1 MRNLGFMG
9 ASTAVR
15 LALGLLTFGVM
26 ARALGPAGF
35 GQVMTALAISVLA
48 GLVANFGLS
57 TYVLREMG
65 AAAQDEARRIM
76 SEVLTAKLCLV
87 LGLGLAA
94 AIVLPWVQARW
105 QPLLA
110 LMLLAQVFDAVTD
123 LLNVG
128 FRATGRYASETRIAT
143 ASALVQCGLVAGAL
157 LLWPTPLAAAA
168 AYCAAR
174 GAVLVMTGL
183 GQRRYFAGLKPAP
196 WRLGLARLRAARA
209 YAMDFGLQALFG
221 QVDSVVLA
229 ATFGTAAV
237 GAYQAGMRLFLG
249 GAQAASVLGNVAI
262 PKLSSLKAKGLPTA
276 HTVARV
282 QLAFLIV
289 GSVGGLL
296 LALVPAA
303 WVTYALGDAFQS
315 LVNLLP
321 WFGLL
326 FLVRFS
332 AASWGLLLT
341 VEGRQD
347 ARAVAT
353 LFHWI
358 LVGAVALLLLPEAN
372 VEGWLI
378 ALTVGNAGL
387 AIIYGS
393 LLYSIDATSVRGLP
407 AFASLASGV
416 VLLAIAI
423 HRT

>member
-15 LALGLLTFGVM
+15 LALGLLTFGIM

-87 LGLGLAA
+87 LGLALAA
-94 AIVLPWVQARW
+94 VIVLPWVPARW

-128 FRATGRYASETRIAT
+128 FRATGRYAAETRIAT

-168 AYCAAR
+168 AYCVAR
-174 GAVLVMTGL
+174 GLVLVMTGL
-183 GQRRYFAGLKPAP
+183 GQRSYFAGLKAAP
-196 WRLGLARLRAARA
+196 WRLGLARLRAARS

-262 PKLSSLKAKGLPTA
+262 PKLSSLRAKGLPTA

-296 LALVPAA
+296 LALVPAD
-303 WVTYALGDAFQS
+303 WVTYALGDEYQG
-315 LVNLLP
+315 LVTLLP

-326 FLVRFS
+326 FLVRLT

-341 VEGRQD
+341 VEGRQGS
-347 ARAVAT
+347 RAIAT
-353 LFHWI
+353 LFHWLLI
-358 LVGAVALLLLPEAN
+358 AAVALYILPEAH
-372 VEGWLI
+372 VAGWLI
-378 ALTVGNAGL
+378 ALTVGNAAL
-387 AIIYGS
+387 ALAHIAI
-393 LLYSIDATSVRGLP
+393 LYRINTQSVRNASALV
-407 AFASLASGV
+407 SLASGA